1 MSRSARAA
9 LRQNGD
15 AAGGFSLYPF
25 LAVLICTMGTL
36 IVLLV
41 IIARQAQIQA
51 VEEQS
56 AETAAEQQAVEEER
70 QSLLT
75 RIEELESARE
85 RANAA
90 VAEWRLALGRA
101 EDHAHALAKQLAR
114 LEQRQQ
120 ALKAGTDG
128 GRRQLLETELARVQS
143 DIAEAR
149 DLLAEERQRVGGQR
163 PSYAVVPYEGPNG
176 TRRRPI
182 YIECRSDS
190 VVLQPEGVTFGEADF
205 DGPLG
210 AGNPLDAAIRSTR
223 EYLLE
228 RGQFAAGKDEPYP
241 LFLVRPSGIGAYY
254 VARMAIVSWASDF
267 GYELIDD
274 DWEMAFPLPDPN
286 LAASVE
292 QVVATARARQTRLA
306 TAAPSHFR
314 DGSGGGGKYR
324 VGPNGGLV
332 RIDEQ
337 RGSGGYRPAR
347 PSGRFARELDGER
360 RDAASQETTG
370 AKPAVPHEGYV
381 GSRPHD
387 DPDDP
392 VTPHDGAAT
401 PVLPRP
407 GDWMPKP
414 TARNEST
421 KPEKDSDSPST
432 AAARCLADERGR
444 NWGLPGETRDSVP
457 VTRPIRVDCYEDRL
471 VLVREDGSAGTEI
484 RLGPQME
491 NAIDEFVAA
500 VWDEMDAWGIAGK
513 GMYWRPILNVRVA
526 PNADQRYQ
534 ELETLL
540 RDSGLEVRRAGTS
553 SSGEQQRVPIP
564 SAARPSRLG

>member
-9 LRQNGD
+9 IRRDGD

-36 IVLLV
+36 ILLLV
-41 IIARQAQIQA
+41 IIARQAQKQA
-51 VEEQS
+51 VREQT
-56 AETAAEQQAVEEER
+56 AETAAAQQAVEEER

-85 RANAA
+85 QANAA
-90 VAEWRLALGRA
+90 VAQWRLALGQI
-101 EDHAHALAKQLAR
+101 EDHAHSLAKQLAR
-114 LEQRQQ
+114 LEQRRQT
-120 ALKAGTDG
+120 LEAGGDG
-128 GRRQLLETELARVQS
+128 GQRQLLESELARVQS

-163 PSYAVVPYEGPNG
+163 PSYAVVPYEGPSG

-190 VVLQPEGVTFGEADF
+190 VILQPEGVTFDDADF

-210 AGNPLDAAIRSTR
+210 AGNPLDAALRATR

-228 RGQFAAGKDEPYP
+228 RGQFTAGKDEPYP

-254 VARMAIVSWASDF
+254 VARKAIVSWAADF

-292 QVVATARARQTRLA
+292 QVVATARARQARLA
-306 TAAPSHFR
+306 AAAPSHFR
-314 DGSGGGGKYR
+314 DGGGGGGKYR
-324 VGPNGGLV
+324 VGSNGGLV

-337 RGSGGYRPAR
+337 GYRPAR
-347 PSGRFARELDGER
+347 PSGRFARELDEQR
-360 RDAASQETTG
+360 RDAASKETAG
-370 AKPAVPHEGYV
+370 AKPATPPEGFA

-387 DPDDP
+387 NPGDQA
-392 VTPHDGAAT
+392 TPHDAAT
-401 PVLPRP
+401 PALPRP
-407 GDWMPKP
+407 GEWMPKP
-414 TARNEST
+414 HEPARNEKT
-421 KPEKDSDSPST
+421 KPEEDSAT
-432 AAARCLADERGR
+432 AASRCLADERGR
-444 NWGLPGETRDSVP
+444 NWGLPSETRGSVP
-457 VTRPIRVDCYEDRL
+457 VTRPIRVDCHEDRL

-484 RLGPQME
+484 RLGPQMD

-500 VWDEMDAWGIAGK
+500 VWDEMEAWGIAGK

-534 ELETLL
+534 EFETLL
-540 RDSGLEVRRAGTS
+540 RDSGLEVRRAGS
-553 SSGEQQRVPIP
+553 LPSGEEQRVPIP
-564 SAARPSRLG
+564 SAARPSRLS

>member
-1 MSRSARAA
+1 MSRSSRAA
-9 LRQNGD
+9 IRRDGD

-36 IVLLV
+36 ILLLV
-41 IIARQAQIQA
+41 IIARQAQKQA
-51 VEEQS
+51 VEEQT
-56 AETAAEQQAVEEER
+56 AEAAAEQQAVEEER
-70 QSLLT
+70 QSLLA

-90 VAEWRLALGRA
+90 VAQWRLALGQI
-101 EDHAHALAKQLAR
+101 EDHAHALARQLAR
-114 LEQRQQ
+114 LEQRLQT
-120 ALKAGTDG
+120 LEAGSNG
-128 GRRQLLETELARVQS
+128 GQRQMLESELARVRS

-149 DLLAEERQRVGGQR
+149 DLLAEERERVGGQR
-163 PSYAVVPYEGPNG
+163 PSYAVVPYEGPSG

-190 VVLQPEGVTFGEADF
+190 VVIQPEGITFDDTDF

-210 AGNPLDAAIRSTR
+210 AGNPLDAALRATR

-254 VARMAIVSWASDF
+254 VARKAIVSWASDF

-274 DWEMAFPLPDPN
+274 DWQMAFPLPDPN

-306 TAAPSHFR
+306 AAAPSHFR
-314 DGSGGGGKYR
+314 DGGGGGGKYR
-324 VGPNGGLV
+324 VGANGGLV

-337 RGSGGYRPAR
+337 GGPGGYRPAR
-347 PSGRFARELDGER
+347 PSGRFARELDEQR
-360 RDAASQETTG
+360 RDAASRETSV
-370 AKPAVPHEGYV
+370 AKPAAPPEGYV

-387 DPDDP
+387 DPDAAAA
-392 VTPHDGAAT
+392 PHDGAAT

-407 GDWMPKP
+407 GEWMPKP
-414 TARNEST
+414 REPSRNDKT
-421 KPEKDSDSPST
+421 KPEEDSVT

-444 NWGLPGETRDSVP
+444 NWGLPSETRGSVP
-457 VTRPIRVDCYEDRL
+457 VTRPIRVDCHEDRL

-484 RLGPQME
+484 RLGPRME

-500 VWDEMDAWGIAGK
+500 VWDEMEAWGIAGK

-526 PNADQRYQ
+526 PDADRRY
-534 ELETLL
+534 EEFETLL
-540 RDSGLEVRRAGTS
+540 RDSGLEVRRADTS
-553 SSGEQQRVPIP
+553 LPGEQQRVPVR
-564 SAARPSRLG
+564 SAARPSRLS